1 MATDATDA
9 APPAGRP
16 ARPRRTPRRRR
27 RARERDRD
35 GNRLRTGAIGFTPP
49 RGLGLRSALHKD
61 FYHFMLQRTWLEFFV
76 LVGLGFLA
84 TNAFFAGIFTVQ
96 PGDIANARPRS
107 FEDAFYFSVQT
118 LATIGYG
125 GMYPVT
131 RFAHITVAFEALT
144 GIFGVALI
152 TGITFTRFARPTA
165 RVLFADKVVLTT
177 RNGVPHLMF
186 RMANWRRNQVV
197 EAQLRVVLVS
207 TERTREG
214 ETLRRQLDLP
224 LVRDRTSVFY
234 LSWTAMHV
242 IDERSPF
249 HGAGAVERL
258 RKQEAELYL
267 SLTGFDETI
276 GQTIHARHGYALDD
290 IAINARFADV
300 LRILPD
306 GTREIDYRKFH
317 DLIPVESEVQSD
329 LADVAGLA
337 SVAATT
343 GRPNS

>member
-1 MATDATDA
+1 MADLARARSAENNVALDLIRPPIGA
-9 APPAGRP
+9 SDRASIKAIGLQRAPYKDLYHFILARSWPTFFLLVALVFVLTNCAFACAYLAQPGSIANVPAG
-16 ARPRRTPRRRR
+16 
-27 RARERDRD
+27 
-35 GNRLRTGAIGFTPP
+35 
-49 RGLGLRSALHKD
+49 
-61 FYHFMLQRTWLEFFV
+61 
-76 LVGLGFLA
+76 
-84 TNAFFAGIFTVQ
+84 
-96 PGDIANARPRS
+96 S
-107 FEDAFYFSVQT
+107 FEGAFYFSVQT

-131 RFAHITVAFEALT
+131 RYAHIVVALEALT

-197 EAQLRVVLVS
+197 EAQLRVVLLS
-207 TERTREG
+207 SERTREG

-258 RKQEAELYL
+258 RKLEAELYL
-267 SLTGFDETI
+267 SL
-276 GQTIHARHGYALDD
+276 
-290 IAINARFADV
+290 
-300 LRILPD
+300 
-306 GTREIDYRKFH
+306 
-317 DLIPVESEVQSD
+317 
-329 LADVAGLA
+329 
-337 SVAATT
+337 
-343 GRPNS
+343 